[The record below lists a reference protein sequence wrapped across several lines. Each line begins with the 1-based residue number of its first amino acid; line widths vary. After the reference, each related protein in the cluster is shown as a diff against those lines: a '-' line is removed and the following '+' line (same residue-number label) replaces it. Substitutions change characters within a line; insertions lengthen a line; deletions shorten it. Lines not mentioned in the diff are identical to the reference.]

1 VVGTLVRG
9 SRAGAGERL
18 MATSDGSGLTTQVDP
33 AWLDA
38 DSYVAFLNRVFPG
51 QWNRAAY
58 EWYVARPF
66 NYRKSHTLV
75 RVNGTAIVS
84 GMALCY
90 RQVKVGQGPP
100 IQISVIS
107 AAGTLPSERR
117 QGHYATLLSSAL
129 EHCGDSGSVAAL
141 GFVTRQNASGRGLA
155 RLGAEAIPSF
165 YITSASRRSGLQQV
179 LRVNRSTTI
188 RSAGTEVNISEAFA
202 MRAQQQCERRGPEN
216 SPVAHF
222 HYENTDDWKRQF
234 IHRPRAVRALRLGH
248 DSMALTETVGE
259 TDRLQWLCCP
269 GEKVTRYIADLARTS
284 AVRGRGFFMYTLS
297 ACEAAAARRAGL
309 RIREGHLMLLPT
321 GRSAADWERLRRAA
335 WQVESGD
342 RL

>member
-1 VVGTLVRG
+1 
-9 SRAGAGERL
+9 
-18 MATSDGSGLTTQVDP
+18 MATSDGSGLTTQIDP

-84 GMALCY
+84 GMGLCY

-129 EHCGDSGSVAAL
+129 EYCGDSGSVAAL

-188 RSAGTEVNISEAFA
+188 RSAGTEVNIGEAFA
-202 MRAQQQCERRGPEN
+202 MRAQQQCERRGPGN

-222 HYENTDDWKRQF
+222 HF

-269 GEKVTRYIADLARTS
+269 GEKVTRHIADLARTS

-297 ACEAAAARRAGL
+297 SCEAAAARRAGL
-309 RIREGHLMLLPT
+309 KIREGHLMLLPT